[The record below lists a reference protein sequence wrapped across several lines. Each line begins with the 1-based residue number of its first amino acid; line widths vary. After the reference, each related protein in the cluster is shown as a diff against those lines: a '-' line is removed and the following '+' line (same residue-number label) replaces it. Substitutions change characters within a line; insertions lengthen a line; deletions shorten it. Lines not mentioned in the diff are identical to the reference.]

1 MAESSCAAVR
11 FTQLWIIAIFEH
23 SNFTR

>member
-1 MAESSCAAVR
+1 MAESCMPVL

-23 SNFTR
+23 NNFTK